1 MAQFKM
7 STAYA
12 KRENR
17 FELANI
23 LADLPMEMA
32 INCAAELG
40 NGSHYR
46 HEGDSAYWVIF
57 GARDIAA
64 LHLRSI
70 PLGDAE
76 RINVEISQ
84 LRHFSDESFAYAIER
99 AIRSKMAKP
108 H

>member
-32 INCAAELG
+32 IRCAAELG

-57 GARDIAA
+57 STQDIAA
-64 LHLRSI
+64 LHLRCI

-76 RINVEISQ
+76 RVNIEIVQ
-84 LRHFSDESFAYAIER
+84 LRHFSDETFEIAIER
-99 AIRSKMAKP
+99 ALRSKMAKP